1 MKFTI
6 KLIFSF
12 NIINIY
18 RNANKN
24 LTFALE

>member
-24 LTFALE
+24 LTFALK